1 MVYRFDTERRGDLL
15 VVTEPAEKFIAI
27 YIKPSSNPQ
36 LKLMRRSATEDH
48 ALIAKAWQTA
58 NDKARELGWI
68 V

>member
-1 MVYRFDTERRGDLL
+1 MVHRFDTERRGDLL

-27 YIKPSSNPQ
+27 YIEPSSNPQ
-36 LKLMRRSATEDH
+36 LKLMRRSVTEDY

-58 NDKARELGWI
+58 NNKARELGWI